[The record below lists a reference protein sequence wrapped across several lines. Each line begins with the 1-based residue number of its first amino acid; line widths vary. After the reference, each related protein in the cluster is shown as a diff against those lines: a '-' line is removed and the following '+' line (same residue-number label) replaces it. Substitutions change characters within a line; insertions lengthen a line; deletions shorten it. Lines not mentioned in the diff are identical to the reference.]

1 MKSKIK
7 LNLEEQSEILAERF
21 GEAVKD
27 GFGALILLW
36 AIKEQKKASS
46 KEIKE
51 FMRDFFNGRMEYSYT
66 SFYRLLAKLRDDFGL
81 IKEVEKRKAR
91 GPKRSYYSLTPLGRL
106 VLKKII
112 TRYIN
117 PLKEVASPK

>member
-36 AIKEQKKASS
+36 AIIPILPTQLPFPLPRGKQMDLECYIS
-46 KEIKE
+46 
-51 FMRDFFNGRMEYSYT
+51 
-66 SFYRLLAKLRDDFGL
+66 LAKPDL
-81 IKEVEKRKAR
+81 EKVICPRQ
-91 GPKRSYYSLTPLGRL
+91 L
-106 VLKKII
+106 VII
-112 TRYIN
+112 
-117 PLKEVASPK
+117 